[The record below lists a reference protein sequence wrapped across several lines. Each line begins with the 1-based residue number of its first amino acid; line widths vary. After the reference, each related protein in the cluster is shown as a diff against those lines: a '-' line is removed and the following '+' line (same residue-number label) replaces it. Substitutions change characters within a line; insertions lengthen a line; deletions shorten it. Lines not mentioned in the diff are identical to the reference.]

1 MRSNPEVQNIRRKF
15 VPILR
20 RHGVNR
26 AAVFGSFARG
36 EARKSSDI
44 DLLVNVKP
52 MGLFAFVGLQ
62 QDLEKSL
69 GRKVDLTTYK
79 ALHPLLRKRILNEQ
93 IVIYEKK
100 RT

>member
-1 MRSNPEVQNIRRKF
+1 MQLSPEILNIQRKTKSVF
-15 VPILR
+15 R

-36 EARKSSDI
+36 ESRRSSDI
-44 DLLVNVKP
+44 DLLVTVKP

-62 QDLEKSL
+62 RDLEKNL
-69 GRKVDLTTYK
+69 GRKVDLTTHK
-79 ALHPLLRKRILNEQ
+79 ALHPIIRKQILDEQ

-100 RT
+100 KS